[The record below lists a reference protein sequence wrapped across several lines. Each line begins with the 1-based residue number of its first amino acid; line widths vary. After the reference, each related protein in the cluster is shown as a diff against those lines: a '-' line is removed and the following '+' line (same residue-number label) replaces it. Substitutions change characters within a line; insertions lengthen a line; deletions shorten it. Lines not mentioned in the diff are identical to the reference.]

1 MRKLLWFKNAI
12 SNDGNIEEMQMDDEE
27 GGEEQ
32 VEKVEQS
39 QERLNK
45 LNEFKDKP
53 VYTMAD
59 IHKMIDL

>member
-1 MRKLLWFKNAI
+1 
-12 SNDGNIEEMQMDDEE
+12 MQMDDEE